1 MSTKSGWRNRASP
14 YLHQPPP
21 HRVALRHQHLFIHPR
36 LFYTST
42 TLLQRIAALLTN
54 SNNFLVF
61 PGIGFGSIFCDA
73 DRITDGM
80 ITAAAIGLSRSL
92 TEDEQQHQLL
102 YPRLTRIR
110 EVSAEVALAVV
121 RAAQKDGVDQNVAL
135 RDLDDDQLLAKIKQT
150 QWSPYEDEIKSNL

>member
-1 MSTKSGWRNRASP
+1 M
-14 YLHQPPP
+14 
-21 HRVALRHQHLFIHPR
+21 
-36 LFYTST
+36 
-42 TLLQRIAALLTN
+42 
-54 SNNFLVF
+54 VF

-110 EVSAEVALAVV
+110 DVSAEVALAVV

-150 QWSPYEDEIKSNL
+150 QWSPYEDEEVKSNL